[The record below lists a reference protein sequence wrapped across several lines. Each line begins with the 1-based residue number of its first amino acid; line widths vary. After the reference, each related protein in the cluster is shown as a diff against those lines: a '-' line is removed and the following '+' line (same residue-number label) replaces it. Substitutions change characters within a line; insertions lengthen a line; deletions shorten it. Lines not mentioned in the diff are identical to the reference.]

1 MAEHVWS
8 VLCEKLAVDDE
19 NNTINLLTII
29 ERITL
34 VGRVEDINA
43 ELGASG
49 FLSPMRL
56 ITWCV
61 RSDYRAAESF
71 ELRVGWST
79 PGGEYVPLNKHRLE
93 MAEEHSVRARLIV
106 PGIPWR
112 GVGLYWLVV
121 DKNDSGEWVNAAR
134 LPVEV
139 LVTELPKLASS
150 S

>member
-34 VGRVEDINA
+34 VGNIGEIDN
-43 ELGASG
+43 ELGESG

-61 RSDYRAAESF
+61 RSDYRVAESF

-79 PGGEYVPLNKHRLE
+79 PRGEYVPLNKHRLE
-93 MAEEHSVRARLIV
+93 MTEEHSVRARLIV

-121 DKNDSGEWVNAAR
+121 DKNDSGVWVNATR

-139 LVTELPKLASS
+139 LVTESVGAGR
-150 S
+150 